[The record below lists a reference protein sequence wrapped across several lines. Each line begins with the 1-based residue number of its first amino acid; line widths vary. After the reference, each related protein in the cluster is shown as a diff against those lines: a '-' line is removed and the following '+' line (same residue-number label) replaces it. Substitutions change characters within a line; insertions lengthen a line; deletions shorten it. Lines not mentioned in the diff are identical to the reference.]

1 MAKRS
6 PSPQRDPFDPFDA
19 PVADTIDLHGFRA
32 DEAKQAV
39 ATFIATARRRSPGAV
54 VHIITGRGR
63 GSPGRPVLRGAIRTL
78 LKSGT
83 IDGVGEFVP
92 DHADGGF
99 LVKLKT

>member
-1 MAKRS
+1 LFLLLARAGHS
-6 PSPQRDPFDPFDA
+6 
-19 PVADTIDLHGFRA
+19 IDLPGFGGFY
-32 DEAKQAV
+32 AKLAGGS
-39 ATFIATARRRSPGAV
+39 FRGRPRRRSPGAV